1 MQGKVAIVT
10 GANTGLGLETA
21 RGLLAQ
27 GAHVVL
33 ACRDLAKAEAARAE
47 LVASTGRDEATA
59 LRLDLASRAR
69 IEGFVASFEERF
81 ERLDVLVDNAGVWHR
96 TRRKTVDGFEAT
108 FGVNHLGTFLVT
120 HLLRPTLERSA
131 PARVVVL
138 TSSLYA
144 GSGSGAGAGAELDW
158 DDLEFKR
165 RPYQGAA
172 AYGQSKRLN
181 LLFALAL
188 ARRLEGRGV
197 TVNAV
202 HPGVVATELTR
213 EAPRRG
219 PPPRGQLTAAQGA
232 AAVLAL
238 ASSPTLAGVTGRY
251 FELSAEVS
259 PAPAAVELSAQERLW
274 ALSLEVLGLPP
285 EA

>member
-33 ACRDLAKAEAARAE
+33 ACRDLVKAEAARAE
-47 LVASTGRDEATA
+47 LVASTGRDEATV

-81 ERLDVLVDNAGVWHR
+81 GRLDVLVDNAGVWHR
-96 TRRKTVDGFEAT
+96 TRRKTADGFEAT

-120 HLLRPTLERSA
+120 HLLRPMLERSA

-144 GSGSGAGAGAELDW
+144 GAGAGAELDW
-158 DDLEFKR
+158 GDLEFKR

-172 AYGQSKRLN
+172 AYAQSKRLN
-181 LLFALAL
+181 LLFTLAL

-197 TVNAV
+197 TANAV

-219 PPPRGQLTAAQGA
+219 SPPRGQLTAAQGA
-232 AAVLAL
+232 ASVLAL

-259 PAPAAVELSAQERLW
+259 PALSAVERSAQERLW
-274 ALSLEVLGLPP
+274 ALSLELLGLPP

>member
-33 ACRDLAKAEAARAE
+33 ACRDLVKAEAARAE
-47 LVASTGRDEATA
+47 LVASTGSDEATV

-120 HLLRPTLERSA
+120 YLLRPMLERSA

-144 GSGSGAGAGAELDW
+144 GAGAGAGAELDW

-181 LLFALAL
+181 LLFSLAL

-202 HPGVVATELTR
+202 HPGVVATELSR

-238 ASSPTLAGVTGRY
+238 ASSPTLAAVTGRY
-251 FELSAEVS
+251 FELRAEVS
-259 PAPAAVELSAQERLW
+259 PAPAAVERSAQDRLW

-285 EA
+285 EV